1 MATRVRLFD
10 LQPSGRCWPD
20 EAYEEML
27 KYQGKLSILHFI
39 KLNQDN
45 SVHPGYR

>member
-20 EAYEEML
+20 EAYKEML
-27 KYQGKLSILHFI
+27 KYQGKLSILHLFLWWGLI
-39 KLNQDN
+39 TWE
-45 SVHPGYR
+45 S

>member
-1 MATRVRLFD
+1 MATRLRLFD

-27 KYQGKLSILHFI
+27 KYQGKLPILHLFLRWGLI
-39 KLNQDN
+39 TWE
-45 SVHPGYR
+45 S